1 MEKTYTFKV
10 FVKGVN
16 GQKVLDLIYNNET
29 KEKVSMMTAIVLE
42 EYEDLEI
49 VITKN

>member
-16 GQKVLDLIYNNET
+16 GQRVLDLVYNNET

-42 EYEDLEI
+42 EYEDCEI
-49 VITKN
+49 VITNN